1 MFNNKMARK
10 VTVAAPKKVVAKKIK
25 HEFLL
30 DKLKDYKYILLDVM
44 MYVEY

>member
-1 MFNNKMARK
+1 MARK
-10 VTVAAPKKVVAKKIK
+10 VTVAAPKKD
-25 HEFLL
+25 FPL